1 MTNCSFPAEALI
13 REMRRVCADA
23 DAVND
28 LATISKASRYARRT
42 IELRKDHEEMYNGCP
57 LLAGSAEE
65 SSRKKSRTN

>member
-42 IELRKDHEEMYNGCP
+42 IELRKDHEEMYNCDCW
-57 LLAGSAEE
+57 LEALKKVKASA
-65 SSRKKSRTN
+65 